1 VSQSFGYIPKS
12 STLVLS
18 KTVALLAGISSEEL
32 RSHQFN
38 GSPVKNI
45 YSLILNSKMKYCKIV
60 DVHVNTMCTL
70 TTPRI
75 CRHGFWKYHWSCLV
89 QSCGCEQGALWS
101 KRPVLQAVWIF
112 LSSIS
117 ADLSVCLCPS
127 IKALYEVLHLCFMF
141 LHFIL
146 RNHY

>member
-89 QSCGCEQGALWS
+89 QSCGCEEGHCGVSGQSSGLCEFFCLAYLLIPWS
-101 KRPVLQAVWIF
+101 V
-112 LSSIS
+112 
-117 ADLSVCLCPS
+117 SVHQLKHYMKYCT
-127 IKALYEVLHLCFMF
+127 YFLCFYIF
-141 LHFIL
+141 
-146 RNHY
+146 Y